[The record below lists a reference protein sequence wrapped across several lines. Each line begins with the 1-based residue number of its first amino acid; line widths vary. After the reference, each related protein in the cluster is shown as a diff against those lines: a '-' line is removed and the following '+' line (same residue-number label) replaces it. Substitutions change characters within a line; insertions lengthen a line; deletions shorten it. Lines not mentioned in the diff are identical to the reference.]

1 MVLKNLV
8 LNKFSFAKYG
18 LFLLLGAA
26 AMHAAPRLALTQ
38 TAFTVS
44 VVPGSNGT
52 TQSLDAANI
61 GTGTLNL
68 TATSSVPWLVPTV
81 GAAASSC
88 TLKGTCY
95 PVQIALQTASL
106 AAGTYTG
113 TVTITDPNA
122 VDAPQF
128 VVVTALVGGTVP
140 STINFYLPPGGSATQ
155 DFTTASPVKATISP
169 ASPWLSVA
177 VNGEG
182 SFSFNVPYKIT
193 ATAASGM
200 SGASNATITLTGS
213 SFAPDN
219 KSIAVVLNVTTQ
231 PILEPNST
239 TITLHGVQG
248 GLKQVDSIPITNGGM
263 GTLTV
268 SGATAAAAS
277 GSWLTASSATSAGS
291 TAVNITADPTSLTP
305 GTYPG
310 TVTIAS
316 NAANSSV
323 VIPINFVVEAQQAP
337 VAYAGAAVNNGTF
350 LQGEALAQG
359 DIAAVFGDQ
368 LTLGA
373 ETYPTGLPLGT
384 TLNGTQVLVDNI
396 PAPLFVITG
405 GQIDFQVP
413 FEVPAGATTL
423 QVIRNGEK
431 GNMIAVNIAAAVP
444 RFLVLNGGPY
454 AVINTTTTPPLVTGN
469 PSHPAKAGDELVAYV
484 IGLGQTTPP
493 LQTGAAAPSSPLP
506 KVPNVKVCFGGDTP
520 FSKVDCFVP
529 DYAGASPTLVGLYQ
543 LDIKVPAGL
552 PSGDQSLYFVVG
564 DIQSNT
570 VQITLQ

>member
-1 MVLKNLV
+1 VVLKNLV

-155 DFTTASPVKATISP
+155 DFTTASPVKAAISP

-268 SGATAAAAS
+268 SGVTAAAAS
-277 GSWLTASSATSAGS
+277 GSWLTASSSTSAGS
-291 TAVNITADPTSLTP
+291 TVVNITADPTSLTP

>member
-140 STINFYLPPGGSATQ
+140 SAINFYLPPGGSATQ

-231 PILEPNST
+231 PILEPSST
-239 TITLHGVQG
+239 TITLNGVQG